1 MLVLFGNNDALFKG
15 ILGSD
20 DNDKDDELDELLGP
34 LLEELDE
41 DEDELVED
49 GGGDVDTNAGSGG
62 GVCGAADVS
71 AGSGCCGSDDEG
83 SSPCIILL
91 SATDASS
98 GSGPDV
104 GFPTGSTGF
113 AARSL
118 FESGS
123 VAASGTESLFESGSV
138 AVSVTESL
146 FESGSG
152 SCFCAGDDTS
162 DRASVGAL
170 LLP

>member
-1 MLVLFGNNDALFKG
+1 MSLTN
-15 ILGSD
+15 
-20 DNDKDDELDELLGP
+20 LLGQ

-62 GVCGAADVS
+62 GVCSAADVS
-71 AGSGCCGSDDEG
+71 VGTGCCGSGDEG

-98 GSGPDV
+98 GSGPGV
-104 GFPTGSTGF
+104 GFLTGSTGF

-123 VAASGTESLFESGSV
+123 VA
-138 AVSVTESL
+138 VSATESL

-152 SCFCAGDDTS
+152 SCFCAGSSAGSSFGSGFGSGTCSCAGDDTS
-162 DRASVGAL
+162 DCASVGAL